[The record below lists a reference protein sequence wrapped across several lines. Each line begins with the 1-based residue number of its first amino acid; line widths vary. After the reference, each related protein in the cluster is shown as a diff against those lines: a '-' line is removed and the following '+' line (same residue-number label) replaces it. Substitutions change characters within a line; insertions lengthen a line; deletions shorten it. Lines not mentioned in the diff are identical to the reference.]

1 MPRLLLALSLLLLP
15 ATASAQV
22 DRPCHTPAL
31 FRAMQAPPGLAEYPV
46 SSRDKDARNPYGVPN
61 EDLTEN
67 FAIRW
72 GDAWTPNISGLSV
85 LAEALE
91 DAWQTEIETM
101 AHPAPWSTST
111 TLLNVYIGDT
121 GGGTP
126 SSFGAGGY
134 FNPDEEGYPV
144 LVINPASLDEPSWTR
159 VVAIHEFYHSVQWGL
174 DTYTYVEGEPGAWY
188 WEATASWIPG
198 IVDPQSPT
206 NANFI
211 WGFALAAHL
220 PLDAFD
226 YPDSGQLQEYHQ
238 YGAMIFPTFLS
249 EQVTDWQPVRN
260 SWVDPFGGTGDPIEA
275 LRAELSDLGHDFDDV
290 FVDFVA
296 HNVFWDY
303 THGATYELYVD
314 GGAQSFP
321 GEDDVTSWVT
331 SEDTGTIPAS
341 EQPRRYGSNTLRFD
355 LDDGPWELELS
366 FDDSG
371 SAGSV
376 ARWGATLVRRQGAS
390 ITYEP
395 IEIADG
401 EATVALD
408 IDGSEL
414 ALSVAAWAG
423 PRVNGE
429 RFEWSYSVIDM
440 FAGDDDDT
448 GDDDDMGDDDDAAD
462 DDDSFGDDD
471 DRSGFTGTGCRCD
484 ATGGPGAGAWL
495 LLPLVLS
502 RGRRRRR

>member
-1 MPRLLLALSLLLLP
+1 MPRLLLALSLSLFLLP

-22 DRPCHTPAL
+22 DRPCHTPSLFDGMQPPAGPAL
-31 FRAMQAPPGLAEYPV
+31 HPA
-46 SSRDKDARNPYGVPN
+46 SSRDKDSRNPYGVPN
-61 EDLTEN
+61 EDLTQN

-72 GDAWTPNISGLSV
+72 GDDWTPNTSGLSV
-85 LAEALE
+85 LAVALE

-126 SSFGAGGY
+126 PSYGAGGY
-134 FNPDEEGYPV
+134 FNPDEDGYPI

-206 NANFI
+206 NANFV

-238 YGAMIFPTFLS
+238 YGAMIFPTYLS
-249 EQVTDWQPVRN
+249 EQVADWQPIRN
-260 SWVDPFGGTGDPIEA
+260 SWVAPFAGTGDPIEA
-275 LRAELSDLGHDFDDV
+275 LRGELSDLGHDFDEV
-290 FVDFVA
+290 FVDFIA

-303 THGATYELYVD
+303 AHGETYELYVD
-314 GGAQSFP
+314 GGQQSFP
-321 GEDDVTSWVT
+321 GEDEVTAWVT
-331 SEDTGTIPAS
+331 SEDAATIPPS
-341 EQPRRYGSNTLRFD
+341 EQPRRYGSNTLR
-355 LDDGPWELELS
+355 LELPAGPWELSLV

-371 SAGSV
+371 SGGSV
-376 ARWGATLVRRQGAS
+376 AQWGATLVRREGTTIS
-390 ITYEP
+390 YEP
-395 IEIADG
+395 IEIENG
-401 EATVALD
+401 EATIEIESDDA
-408 IDGSEL
+408 EL
-414 ALSVAAWAG
+414 GLSVGAWAG

-429 RFEWSYSVIDM
+429 RFEWSYSVVDL

-448 GDDDDMGDDDDAAD
+448 GDDDDMGDDDD
-462 DDDSFGDDD
+462 DDDSVGDDD
-471 DRSGFTGTGCRCD
+471 GGGFTGNGCRCD
-484 ATGGPGAGAWL
+484 TTDGPGPGAWL
-495 LLPLVLS
+495 LLPLLLS